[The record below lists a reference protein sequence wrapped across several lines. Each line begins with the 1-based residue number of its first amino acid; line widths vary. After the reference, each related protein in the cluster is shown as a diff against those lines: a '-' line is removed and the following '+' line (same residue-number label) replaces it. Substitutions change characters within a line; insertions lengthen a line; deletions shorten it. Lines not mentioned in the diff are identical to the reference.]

1 MAFSLRVSKEII
13 VVFSCIS
20 VYKCCCFFWY
30 RFRKRYHVF
39 PFFFFSPVYQKCYSV
54 LEYASP
60 SLLPIL
66 SYSLSYLTL
75 SLSLSLYLF
84 LFYLSISYPIPPSY
98 TFVTMLEL
106 LLLVHLVQYILQQS
120 LKLTLMEGQYQQ
132 YYLSQ
137 RIAYY
142 LKLWFYKC

>member
-1 MAFSLRVSKEII
+1 MYLSIYIVFFGI
-13 VVFSCIS
+13 VVGS
-20 VYKCCCFFWY
+20 VIMFFL
-30 RFRKRYHVF
+30 
-39 PFFFFSPVYQKCYSV
+39 FFFLSPVSQKCYSMM
-54 LEYASP
+54 EYASP
-60 SLLPIL
+60 SLSPIH
-66 SYSLSYLTL
+66 SYSLTYL

-84 LFYLSISYPIPPSY
+84 LFYLSISYPIPLFY